1 MSPTQQTTRA
11 EPGSEAPADKGGGA
25 KPKRRWR
32 LKLLIAL
39 AAVAALV
46 WSAPYLLST
55 GAGTELL
62 LGVANARLRGQV
74 RVDDLSLRWRGPC
87 RVTGLRLADP
97 DGRDVVTVEAIE
109 WGDGVWGAIWRP
121 EDFNWI
127 TVDSPQVHL
136 YLPEGEMPLAEAFER
151 CSLLEALRPPG
162 AAPPGK
168 GPREMP
174 ELNGRLTVTGA
185 GVRIVRGGTEPVN
198 LTLSVSGTVHPHA
211 GGTALDLSGQYSGSW
226 ESITALLVSLYP
238 ELAGEVA
245 FTGAAS
251 GEFKVTGPPHRSG
264 LKPGFKDL
272 AAEGAVAWDSARIY
286 SLTLGKAVLEPTLR
300 DGVLVLPVTTMDAQG
315 GTARVAATLDFRA
328 DEPTL
333 TLPEALQAL
342 ENVPVS
348 RQLGSGLLSRINPVF
363 FEPQRLTG
371 RLSLLLDNLE
381 LPLGEDMKLRAT
393 ARGRLALKDAN
404 IQSGAI
410 GGQLLGNLLG
420 LGGLTKTGLQPIR
433 ISDLVFEIK
442 DGRVH
447 YENLAM
453 IFGGTLEMQ
462 FSGSVG
468 LDDTLD
474 LTVSLPVLPRQLES
488 LVKLGSPDTIA
499 RRLGA
504 DELAG
509 LLKQLPVL
517 GKRGL
522 DIHITGTRQKPR
534 LDFRKVL
541 PGLPGLPGL
550 KGQGGAIDPLRSLL
564 DGLSFFGSR

>member
-1 MSPTQQTTRA
+1 MSRTDQTTQA
-11 EPGSEAPADKGGGA
+11 EPGSKAPADKAGGG
-25 KPKRRWR
+25 KPKRRR
-32 LKLLIAL
+32 LLKLLIAL
-39 AAVAALV
+39 AAVGALV

-55 GAGTELL
+55 GPGTELV

-74 RVDDLSLRWRGPC
+74 RVEDLSLRWRGPC

-97 DGRDVVTVEAIE
+97 DGRDVITAEAIE
-109 WGDGVWGAIWRP
+109 WGSGVWGAIWRP
-121 EDFNWI
+121 EDFNWLA
-127 TVDSPQVHL
+127 VDSPQVHL
-136 YLPEGEMPLAEAFER
+136 YLPEGEMSLTEAFER

-162 AAPPGK
+162 AGPPGK
-168 GPREMP
+168 GPRQMP
-174 ELNGRLTVTGA
+174 ELNGRLTVTGG

-198 LTLSVSGTVHPHA
+198 LTLSVSGSVRSHA
-211 GGTALDLSGQYSGSW
+211 EGTALDLSGRYSGSW

-245 FTGAAS
+245 FTGTAS
-251 GEFKVTGPPHRSG
+251 GEFKVTGPPHRPG
-264 LKPGFKDL
+264 LQPGFKDL
-272 AAEGAVAWDSARIY
+272 AAEGTVVWDSARIY
-286 SLTLGKAVLEPTLR
+286 SLNLGKAVLEPTLR
-300 DGVLVLPVTTMDAQG
+300 DGVLVLPVTTMDASG

-333 TLPEALQAL
+333 TLPKALQAL

-363 FEPQRLTG
+363 FEPDRLTG
-371 RLSLLLDNLE
+371 RLSLLLDSLE
-381 LPLGEDMKLRAT
+381 LPLGEDMTRHAT
-393 ARGRLALKDAN
+393 ARGHLALKDAN

-420 LGGLTKTGLQPIR
+420 LGGLTKTGLQPMR
-433 ISDLVFEIK
+433 ISDLTFEIR

-453 IFGGTLEMQ
+453 IFGGTLEMK

-474 LTVSLPVLPRQLES
+474 LTVSLPVLPRPLES
-488 LVKLGSPDTIA
+488 LVKLGSPDAIA
-499 RRLGA
+499 GRLGA

-509 LLKQLPVL
+509 LLKHQPVL
-517 GKRGL
+517 GTRSL

-541 PGLPGLPGL
+541 PGLPGMPGMR
-550 KGQGGAIDPLRSLL
+550 GRPGAVDPLRHLL
-564 DGLSFFGSR
+564 EGLSFFGSR